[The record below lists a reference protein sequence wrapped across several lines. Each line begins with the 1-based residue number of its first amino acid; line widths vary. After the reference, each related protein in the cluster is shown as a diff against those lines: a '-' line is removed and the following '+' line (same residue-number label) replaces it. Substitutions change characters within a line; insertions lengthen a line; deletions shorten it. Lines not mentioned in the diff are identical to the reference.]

1 MGQTTDDLLVTDV
14 TLRLT
19 LRGDYWSSPENW
31 DWTDLLD
38 LEGSE
43 NVEVL
48 ASKGIRRI
56 FPDGSVLEMPTND

>member
-1 MGQTTDDLLVTDV
+1 MGQTTDDILVTDV

-19 LRGDYWSSPENW
+19 IRGDYWSNLENW
-31 DWTDLLD
+31 DWTSLLD

-56 FPDGSVLEMPTND
+56 FPDGSVLEFD